1 MSFGEFIKKLTTNVL
16 SLFVVGERLD
26 LEAQRG
32 ITIKHTAGE
41 EKRFDFAKKLI
52 TRSNVWLLRLSGGRL
67 GNSFLGRPVLLMTTI
82 GRQSGKPRT
91 QPLFYVEDGSRILL
105 VASNGGS
112 PEDPLWARNVR
123 VNPQVRISRKGVERI
138 MRAHIADADE
148 KAILWPK
155 MTAAFPYW
163 QEISD
168 RSQRD
173 FPVVVLQPAEP
184 AGTTQAAAGTLR

>member
-1 MSFGEFIKKLTTNVL
+1 MSFGEFMKKLTTNVL

-26 LEAQRG
+26 LETQRG
-32 ITIKHTAGE
+32 ITTKHTAAE
-41 EKRFDFAKKLI
+41 EKRFHIAKKLI
-52 TRSNVWLLRLSGGRL
+52 TRANVWLLRLSGGHL

-91 QPLFYVEDGSRILL
+91 QPLFYVEAGDRILL

-112 PEDPLWARNVR
+112 AEDPLWVRNIR
-123 VNPQVRISRKGVERI
+123 ANPAVSISRKGVVQA
-138 MRAHIADADE
+138 MRAHIADAEE
-148 KAILWPK
+148 KAVLWPQ

-168 RSQRD
+168 RSQRE
-173 FPVVVLQPAEP
+173 FPVVVLQASS
-184 AGTTQAAAGTLR
+184 Q

>member
-1 MSFGEFIKKLTTNVL
+1 MSFGELMKKLTTNVL

-32 ITIKHTAGE
+32 ITTKHTAAE
-41 EKRFDFAKKLI
+41 EQRFNFAKKLI
-52 TRSNVWLLRLSGGRL
+52 TRSNVWLLKLSGGRL

-82 GRQSGKPRT
+82 GRQSGKPRI
-91 QPLFYVEDGSRILL
+91 QPLFYVEEGDRILL

-112 PEDPLWARNVR
+112 PQDPLWVRNIR
-123 VNPQVRISRKGVERI
+123 ANPAVKISRKGVVQD
-138 MRAHIADADE
+138 MHAHIADAAE
-148 KAILWPK
+148 KATLWPQ

-173 FPVVVLQPAEP
+173 FPVVVLTPARE
-184 AGTTQAAAGTLR
+184 A

>member
-1 MSFGEFIKKLTTNVL
+1 MSFGEFMKKLTTNVL

-26 LEAQRG
+26 LETQRG
-32 ITIKHTAGE
+32 VTTKHTADE
-41 EKRFDFAKKLI
+41 EKRFNLAKKLI

-82 GRQSGKPRT
+82 GRQSGKLRT
-91 QPLFYVEDGSRILL
+91 QPLFYVEDGANILL

-112 PEDPLWARNVR
+112 PEDPLWVRNI
-123 VNPQVRISRKGVERI
+123 QVHPEVKISRKGVAQT
-138 MRAHIADADE
+138 MRAHIADAAE
-148 KAILWPK
+148 KAERWPQ

-173 FPVVVLQPAEP
+173 FPVVILEPAES
-184 AGTTQAAAGTLR
+184 ADTRRT